1 MTGPRHRA
9 MLAGEPVKPGQAIP
23 DFRGEAWIFA
33 YVTTGP
39 VRFGKIVARDAEAQ
53 MQRAFFPH
61 VFPGL
66 SVAPVPPAIGRA
78 SWRERVCPYRE
89 SSVGPVPIKTK

>member
-9 MLAGEPVKPGQAIP
+9 MLAGEPVKSGQAIT

-39 VRFGKIVARDAEAQ
+39 VSFGKIVARDAEAK
-53 MQRAFFPH
+53 MQREFFPH

-66 SVAPVPPAIGRA
+66 SVEPVPPVKDDG
-78 SWRERVCPYRE
+78 
-89 SSVGPVPIKTK
+89 